1 MARYIKY
8 EMETQYDKKQESL
21 NFDLLDNEGFF
32 LFVKG
37 SLPSLF
43 EILSCLLKV
52 VLALSKV

>member
-1 MARYIKY
+1 
-8 EMETQYDKKQESL
+8 METQYDKKQESF